1 MALACEGAIEY
12 RGGFRAYHD
21 YRLTLRH
28 YTKAEL
34 TEGFKKLGGGEGNS
48 NGKKVFLLSG
58 QKMGRFMP
66 PLAHLAPAA
75 LKREPEQAL
84 TIALH

>member
-28 YTKAEL
+28 YTK
-34 TEGFKKLGGGEGNS
+34 TEVLEGLKKWGGIS
-48 NGKKVFLLSG
+48 NRRSFTEEY
-58 QKMGRFMP
+58 F
-66 PLAHLAPAA
+66 
-75 LKREPEQAL
+75 
-84 TIALH
+84 

>member
-28 YTKAEL
+28 YKRTKASAL
-34 TEGFKKLGGGEGNS
+34 TPHPVKIDLNKKLDP
-48 NGKKVFLLSG
+48 K
-58 QKMGRFMP
+58 QKTI
-66 PLAHLAPAA
+66 
-75 LKREPEQAL
+75 QAFN
-84 TIALH
+84 IDA

>member
-28 YTKAEL
+28 YTKAEP
-34 TEGFKKLGGGEGNS
+34 TEGFQKIGGGVIVMEKGFS
-48 NGKKVFLLSG
+48 SI
-58 QKMGRFMP
+58 R
-66 PLAHLAPAA
+66 
-75 LKREPEQAL
+75 
-84 TIALH
+84 

>member
-28 YTKAEL
+28 YTKTEVAEGL
-34 TEGFKKLGGGEGNS
+34 KRWGGGALVIGGNLKKKVFNSFRAKKLGDE
-48 NGKKVFLLSG
+48 
-58 QKMGRFMP
+58 
-66 PLAHLAPAA
+66 
-75 LKREPEQAL
+75 
-84 TIALH
+84 

>member
-34 TEGFKKLGGGEGNS
+34 MEGFQKIGGGVIVMEEGLS
-48 NGKKVFLLSG
+48 SIRAENG
-58 QKMGRFMP
+58 
-66 PLAHLAPAA
+66 
-75 LKREPEQAL
+75 
-84 TIALH
+84 

>member
-28 YTKAEL
+28 YTKAEP
-34 TEGFKKLGGGEGNS
+34 TEGLKKNRDDARGAIVMEVGFS
-48 NGKKVFLLSG
+48 SIRAKNG
-58 QKMGRFMP
+58 
-66 PLAHLAPAA
+66 
-75 LKREPEQAL
+75 
-84 TIALH
+84 

>member
-34 TEGFKKLGGGEGNS
+34 MEGFQKIGGGVIVMEEGFS
-48 NGKKVFLLSG
+48 SIRAENG
-58 QKMGRFMP
+58 
-66 PLAHLAPAA
+66 
-75 LKREPEQAL
+75 
-84 TIALH
+84 